1 MAKETVKKSFFSKV
15 LMMRKKLHKL
25 LHFMENSAR
34 ATQESHRRPEHR
46 CGQKQ
51 PAAMLTVSGK
61 KWLLVR
67 LLLDLDGD
75 CYLGFSLLM
84 LNFIPHSSSFFM
96 PP

>member
-1 MAKETVKKSFFSKV
+1 MDLKVVKVRKISVKIFKKSLKNIY
-15 LMMRKKLHKL
+15 
-25 LHFMENSAR
+25 FMENSAR

-75 CYLGFSLLM
+75 CYLGFSLL
-84 LNFIPHSSSFFM
+84 
-96 PP
+96 

>member
-1 MAKETVKKSFFSKV
+1 
-15 LMMRKKLHKL
+15 
-25 LHFMENSAR
+25 MENSAR